1 MSTIQIIDDDQE
13 SNSRLKIGENT
24 LHFMDMQKGID
35 DDGKAVII
43 DEAMHIL
50 KQCIKPGVKD
60 NITNIAVGY
69 IQSGKTLSFT
79 TLTALAADNGYR
91 VIVYLTGTKK
101 NLQEQTSSRLRK
113 DLDVDGTDTYRLCSD
128 IMDSVSIVN
137 NVKNYLSRTDEV
149 LLFPILKHYVHISRL
164 VTIFSQLKQ
173 VLEGIG
179 VIIVD
184 DEADQSSFNTYARKN
199 AKKKED
205 WDEDDFSKT
214 YSAILELKKVLPSH
228 SYIQYTATP
237 QAAFLIDNND
247 ILSPKYHTVL
257 TPGKGYTGGKT
268 FFKDKERSLIETIPD
283 NQVYHYKNNTL
294 TTMPATLVEAL
305 QEFLISIAIVVL
317 IQKRTKFLSMMIH
330 IDGIRNSNEKFAKWS
345 SERIQNWLELLTAPD
360 NDPGKSMTTNSF
372 RKPYDKIV
380 KYMSDAPSFEDV
392 MSKMEKAIIYTEVH
406 LVQGDSETTIEWKAN
421 KGHILVG
428 ADMLNRGF
436 TIENLSMTY
445 MPRSTK
451 GKATADTIEQ
461 RCRFFGYKAKYIDAC
476 RVYLPAKSIREY
488 NDYVDHEETLR
499 TSLKQ
504 CSSLADFAS
513 HPSSMLLAETL
524 NPTRTNILS
533 KKLIRTKMSGW
544 RQMRSL
550 DYIEENKSVCKDF
563 LAGWNDSDF
572 TLFKNY
578 DNNVIRNH
586 RYVKCDID
594 RFTKFFK
601 TIRYMDV
608 QNITRKIVTLQY
620 LNYLKET
627 KGIYYVYVFEMA
639 FGAKSI
645 SEIRKRKLEKGGN
658 KPINLM
664 AGRADNGTYDGDDKI
679 YFDDSV
685 CVQLHHIRIDQP
697 LHKLNNKDLYNIVFY
712 YPQNIANSFVGVEDN
727 DEEEADDE

>member
-1 MSTIQIIDDDQE
+1 MSTIKIIDNNQE
-13 SNSRLKIGENT
+13 TNSRLKIGDNT

-69 IQSGKTLSFT
+69 VQSGKTLSFT

-91 VIVYLTGTKK
+91 VVIYLTGTKT

-113 DLDVDGTDTYRLCSD
+113 DLDVEDTDTYRLYPNV
-128 IMDSVSIVN
+128 MDSASIVN
-137 NVKNYLSRTDEV
+137 NVKNFISRTDEV

-164 VTIFSQLKQ
+164 ATIFAQLKQ

-199 AKKKED
+199 AKKKGD

-257 TPGKGYTGGKT
+257 TPSKGYTGGKT
-268 FFKDKERSLIETIPD
+268 FFKDKERNLIETIPD
-283 NQVYHYKNNTL
+283 NQVFHYKNNPL

-330 IDGIRNSNEKFAKWS
+330 IDGIRASNEKFAKWS
-345 SERIQNWLELLTAPD
+345 SERIQNWFELLTVPD

-372 RKPYDKIV
+372 RKPYDNIV
-380 KYMSDAPSFEDV
+380 KYMSDSPSFEDV

-406 LVQGDSETTIEWKAN
+406 LVQGDTETTIEWKAN

-461 RCRFFGYKAKYIDAC
+461 RCRFFGYKSKYIDVC

-488 NDYVDHEETLR
+488 NDYVDHEENLR

-504 CSSLADFAS
+504 CSSLADFAR

-563 LAGWNDSDF
+563 LADWKDNDF

-586 RYVKCDID
+586 RYVKCDIN
-594 RFTKFFK
+594 RFIRFFK
-601 TIRYMDV
+601 SIRYLDV

-620 LNYLKET
+620 LDYLKET
-627 KGIYYVYVFEMA
+627 RGIDYVYVFEMA
-639 FGAKSI
+639 FGAKNI
-645 SEIRKRKLEKGGN
+645 SELRKRKLEKSGN

-685 CVQLHHIRIDQP
+685 CVQLHHIRIDKP

-727 DEEEADDE
+727 DEEESDDE

>member
-1 MSTIQIIDDDQE
+1 MSTIQIIDDNQIT
-13 SNSRLKIGENT
+13 NSQLKIGENT

-50 KQCIKPGVKD
+50 KHCIKPGVKD

-69 IQSGKTLSFT
+69 VQSGKTLSFT

-91 VIVYLTGTKK
+91 VVIYLTGTKT
-101 NLQEQTSSRLRK
+101 NLQEQTSNRLRK
-113 DLDVDGTDTYRLCSD
+113 DLDVEDTDTYRLYPD
-128 IMDSVSIVN
+128 IMDSVSVVN
-137 NVKNYLSRTDEV
+137 NVKNFISRTDEM

-164 VTIFSQLKQ
+164 ATIFAQLKQ
-173 VLEGIG
+173 VLLGVG

-199 AKKKED
+199 AKKKQD

-268 FFKDKERSLIETIPD
+268 FFKNKERNLIEIIPQE
-283 NQVYHYKNNTL
+283 QVYHYKNNPL
-294 TTMPATLVEAL
+294 TTMPSTLFEAL

-317 IQKRTKFLSMMIH
+317 IQKRTRFLSMMIH
-330 IDGIRNSNEKFAKWS
+330 IDGIRASNEKFAKWS
-345 SERIQNWLELLTAPD
+345 SERIQNWFELLTAPD
-360 NDPGKSMTTNSF
+360 KDPGKSMTIKSF
-372 RKPYDKIV
+372 RKPYDKIT
-380 KYMSDAPSFEDV
+380 KYMQDAPSFEEV

-445 MPRSTK
+445 MSRSTK

-461 RCRFFGYKAKYIDAC
+461 RCRFFGYKSKYIDVC
-476 RVYLPAKSIREY
+476 RVYLPTKSIKEY

-504 CSSLADFAS
+504 CSSLADFAR

-533 KKLIRTKMSGW
+533 KNLIRTKMSGW

-550 DYIEENKSVCKDF
+550 DYIEENNKMCKGF
-563 LAGWNDSDF
+563 LAEWNDGEY

-578 DNNVIRNH
+578 DNNVMRNH
-586 RYVKCDID
+586 RYVKCGID
-594 RFTKFFK
+594 RFIKFFK
-601 TIRYMDV
+601 SIKYMDV

-620 LNYLKET
+620 LAYLKEV
-627 KGIYYVYVFEMA
+627 KGIDYVYVFEMA
-639 FGAKSI
+639 FGAKCI
-645 SEIRKRKLEKGGN
+645 SEMRKRKLEKDLK

-664 AGRADNGTYDGDDKI
+664 AGRAENGTYDGDDRI
-679 YFDDSV
+679 FFDDTV

-712 YPQNIANSFVGVEDN
+712 YPQIIANSFVGVEDN
-727 DEEEADDE
+727 DEEEGDD

>member
-1 MSTIQIIDDDQE
+1 M
-13 SNSRLKIGENT
+13 
-24 LHFMDMQKGID
+24 
-35 DDGKAVII
+35 
-43 DEAMHIL
+43 
-50 KQCIKPGVKD
+50 
-60 NITNIAVGY
+60 
-69 IQSGKTLSFT
+69 
-79 TLTALAADNGYR
+79 
-91 VIVYLTGTKK
+91 
-101 NLQEQTSSRLRK
+101 
-113 DLDVDGTDTYRLCSD
+113 
-128 IMDSVSIVN
+128 
-137 NVKNYLSRTDEV
+137 
-149 LLFPILKHYVHISRL
+149 
-164 VTIFSQLKQ
+164 
-173 VLEGIG
+173 
-179 VIIVD
+179 
-184 DEADQSSFNTYARKN
+184 
-199 AKKKED
+199 
-205 WDEDDFSKT
+205 
-214 YSAILELKKVLPSH
+214 PSH

-268 FFKDKERSLIETIPD
+268 FFKDKERNLIEIIPD
-283 NQVYHYKNNTL
+283 NQVYHYKNNPL

-330 IDGIRNSNEKFAKWS
+330 IDGIRASNEKFAKWS
-345 SERIQNWLELLTAPD
+345 SERIQNWFELLTAPD
-360 NDPGKSMTTNSF
+360 KDPGKAMTINSF
-372 RKPYDKIV
+372 HKPYENIV
-380 KYMSDAPSFEDV
+380 KYMDGAPSFEEV

-406 LVQGDSETTIEWKAN
+406 LVQGDSETTIEWKTN

-461 RCRFFGYKAKYIDAC
+461 RCRFFGYKSKYIDVC

-504 CSSLADFAS
+504 CPSLADFAS
-513 HPSSMLLAETL
+513 HPNSMLLAETL

-550 DYIEENKSVCKDF
+550 DYIEENNRACKEF
-563 LAGWNDSDF
+563 LADWNNSDF

-594 RFTKFFK
+594 RFIRFFK
-601 TIRYMDV
+601 SIRYMDV

-620 LNYLKET
+620 LDYLKET
-627 KGIYYVYVFEMA
+627 KGIDYVYVFEMA
-639 FGAKSI
+639 FGAKNI
-645 SEIRKRKLEKGGN
+645 SEIRKRKLEKEGN

-727 DEEEADDE
+727 DEEEADD